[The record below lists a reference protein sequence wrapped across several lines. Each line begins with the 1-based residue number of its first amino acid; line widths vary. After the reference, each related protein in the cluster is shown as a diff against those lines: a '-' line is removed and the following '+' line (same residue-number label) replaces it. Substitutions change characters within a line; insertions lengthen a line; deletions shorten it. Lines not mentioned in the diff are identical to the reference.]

1 MKYTQTADIYPD
13 RDGPRYAQNSMDEA
27 RSAPAD
33 AALPTTATGPPRRG
47 EHVYPD
53 KLDAGIFRIAG
64 VCVLASLMTVLDAT
78 VVAVAQRAFTV
89 EFGSTQAVVAW
100 TMAGYTLAL
109 AMVIPLT
116 GWAADR
122 FGTKRLWIGSV
133 LAFTLGSLLCA
144 LAPNIVSLIVFRVA
158 QGVGGGMLLP
168 LGFVILTRVAGP
180 KRLGRMMAVLG
191 IPLLL
196 GPIGGPI
203 LGGWLIGTFSW
214 PWIFLVNLPI
224 GLTAAILA
232 TILFPKD
239 RPEPSESFDLIGVLL
254 LSPGL
259 ATFLLGVSSIPGRG
273 TVANRHVWIPLTIGL
288 VFIAAFAIH
297 AWYRADHPLIDLRL
311 FNNSVV
317 TRSNVTALVLAFA
330 FYGTVLLL
338 PSYLQQVMDQTPM
351 QSGIHLAPQGIGAM
365 LTMPFAGAFMDKRGP
380 GKVCVLGISVMT
392 AGLGIFTYGVYRH
405 AGYVPMLLVGLVIF
419 GMGMGCTMTP
429 LSGAAVQTLA
439 PHEIARGS
447 TLISVTY
454 QVGAST
460 GTALM
465 SVIVTHQFNCSEN
478 ISAANQVAALQ
489 HDAARRGVP
498 IDPSAIPRRTL
509 TPDFAGNV
517 LHDLAHAYTV
527 VFVIGVAL
535 MALTII
541 PASFL
546 PKKPAG

>member
-1 MKYTQTADIYPD
+1 
-13 RDGPRYAQNSMDEA
+13 MDEA

-33 AALPTTATGPPRRG
+33 AALPTTAAGQPRRG

-53 KLDAGIFRIAG
+53 KLDAGLFRIAG

-78 VVAVAQRAFTV
+78 VVSVAQRTFIV

-100 TMAGYTLAL
+100 TMTGYTLAL
-109 AMVIPLT
+109 ATVIPIT

-144 LAPNIVSLIVFRVA
+144 FASNIVTLIVFRVL

-168 LGFVILTRVAGP
+168 LGFMILTHVAGP
-180 KRLGRMMAVLG
+180 KRMGRMMAVLG

-203 LGGWLIGTFSW
+203 LGGWLIGSFSW

-224 GLTAAILA
+224 GLIAFILA
-232 TILFPKD
+232 IIVFPKD
-239 RPEPSESFDLIGVLL
+239 RPAPSESFDLIGVLL

-259 ATFLLGVSSIPGRG
+259 ATFLFGVSSIPGRG
-273 TVANRHVWIPLTIGL
+273 TVADRYVLIPATIGL
-288 VFIAAFAIH
+288 MLIAAFALH

-311 FNNSVV
+311 FNNTVV
-317 TRSNVTALVLAFA
+317 TQSNVTALTLMSAFFGA
-330 FYGTVLLL
+330 GLLL
-338 PSYLQQVMDQTPM
+338 PSYLQQVMHQTPM
-351 QSGIHLAPQGIGAM
+351 QSGIHLAPQGLGAM
-365 LTMPFAGAFMDKRGP
+365 LTMPLAGTFMDKRGP
-380 GKVCVLGISVMT
+380 GKVVLLGITVMT
-392 AGLGIFTYGVYRH
+392 VGLSIFSYGVYRH
-405 AGYVPMLLVGLVIF
+405 AGYAPTLLVGLAI
-419 GMGMGCTMTP
+419 MGMGIGCTMMP

-447 TLISVTY
+447 TLISVTH
-454 QVGAST
+454 QIGASI

-465 SVIVTHQFNCSEN
+465 SVILTNQFNRSEN
-478 ISAANQVAALQ
+478 ISAAGEVALLQ
-489 HDAARRGVP
+489 QTAAKRGVP
-498 IDPSAIPRRTL
+498 IDPSAIPRRAL
-509 TPDFAGNV
+509 GPGFADNV
-517 LHDLAHAYTV
+517 LHDLSHAYAV
-527 VFVIGVAL
+527 VFVIAVAT
-535 MALTII
+535 MALAII

-546 PKKPAG
+546 PKRPGGKSR